1 MEPEVHMEASQRVHQ
16 NELKA
21 YGYEPEEEERYLTLF
36 SRHVFFEWG
45 SEGELTLAYPID
57 TKT

>member
-21 YGYEPEEEERYLTLF
+21 YGYEPQEEERDLT
-36 SRHVFFEWG
+36 
-45 SEGELTLAYPID
+45 YYDNDID
-57 TKT
+57 SGNLIT